1 LIFLN
6 IWCKYIKEQ
15 LASAS
20 SRESFK
26 YSLKSYFHPISLTFL
41 RTNSSIFTCGAMKP
55 INLPILLTFALSFS
69 GQAFGARIPVKN
81 LNHSPGS
88 GSGTSS
94 LFEFSDFK
102 DMVDALNGKVPSTPP
117 STTEPTLDLVNFFTP
132 KKSGNDSDAD
142 PVESEEKKPGLNRP
156 APKPKSFPLHW
167 GTPPEV
173 QAEDKGPLPGG
184 YGMGSSTLAQWIE
197 TEMAADVEAVKSEE
211 KPEEETV
218 EVSKEEESDEAPEP
232 VVVEETAEEEDLPGT
247 EGKDDPEGESEKESN
262 DEMSDEETAEV
273 VEEKESEETSESVV
287 VVETPKEEE
296 TDTAPMETE
305 YSEITEGGNSDPAA
319 TGSPQ
324 TNENLGQ
331 GWAGDGV
338 VDLGASWKESDWFGV
353 YWDSGKGWIYHL
365 RHGWVFPEPSTG
377 QEDGCWMFFPDFGW
391 LYTGCDICPFLYADS
406 CKNWIYFMQ
415 ASEELTAFF
424 SFADDTWFRRGELP
438 PSMIFSEASE

>member
-1 LIFLN
+1 MKPN
-6 IWCKYIKEQ
+6 
-15 LASAS
+15 
-20 SRESFK
+20 
-26 YSLKSYFHPISLTFL
+26 SLT
-41 RTNSSIFTCGAMKP
+41 
-55 INLPILLTFALSFS
+55 ILLVFALSFS

-117 STTEPTLDLVNFFTP
+117 STTEPTLDSVNFFTP
-132 KKSGNDSDAD
+132 TKTGNDSDVD
-142 PVESEEKKPGLNRP
+142 PVEPEEKKAVKNRP

-167 GTPPEV
+167 GTPPESQV
-173 QAEDKGPLPGG
+173 PDKGPLPGG

-197 TEMAADVEAVKSEE
+197 TNMAADVEDTQSDENS
-211 KPEEETV
+211 EEETV
-218 EVSKEEESDEAPEP
+218 EISKDDESDETQELEP
-232 VVVEETAEEEDLPGT
+232 VEIEETAEEEDLPET
-247 EGKDDPEGESEKESN
+247 EEKDDPEDESEKESN
-262 DEMSDEETAEV
+262 DETSDENIAEV
-273 VEEKESEETSESVV
+273 LEEKESDETSEPVV
-287 VVETPKEEE
+287 VAETPKDEE
-296 TDTAPMETE
+296 TDTAPTEPDHSETIE
-305 YSEITEGGNSDPAA
+305 EENSDRAQA
-319 TGSPQ
+319 GSSPPS
-324 TNENLGQ
+324 EDPDLGQ

-365 RHGWVFPEPSTG
+365 RHGWIFPEPSTG

-415 ASEELTAFF
+415 ASEELTVFF